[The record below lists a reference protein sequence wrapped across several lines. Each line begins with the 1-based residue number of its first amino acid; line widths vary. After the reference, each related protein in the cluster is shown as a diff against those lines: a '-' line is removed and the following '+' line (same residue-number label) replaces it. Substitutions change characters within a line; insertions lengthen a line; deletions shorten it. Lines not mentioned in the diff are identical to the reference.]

1 MRRLPAHHSYN
12 FLLDENV
19 SINLKKL
26 LISKEYN
33 VEKVQELNKRG
44 IKNNELLKLA
54 SEL

>member
-1 MRRLPAHHSYN
+1 MRILPVPHSSD

-33 VEKVQELNKRG
+33 VETVQELNKRD